1 MFDFENPIDTACE
14 DTAENPSVTF
24 EEAEWEK
31 ITGDHAA
38 LENHIPRDHVDPT
51 AIKNEGKKE
60 AFNDFYEKRHQHR
73 KENIAVGSVRYAM
86 LAIGLTVIG
95 YLVRSTTWLAVTLG
109 AVALVFGLISAYGA
123 GKHSEM

>member
-1 MFDFENPIDTACE
+1 MFDFEKEEQA
-14 DTAENPSVTF
+14 TAEEVSPDWEN
-24 EEAEWEK
+24 AEWEE
-31 ITGDHAA
+31 ITFEHADR
-38 LENHIPRDHVDPT
+38 ENHIPCRARGSRRYQDQKKST
-51 AIKNEGKKE
+51 IK
-60 AFNDFYEKRHQHR
+60 D
-73 KENIAVGSVRYAM
+73 SVRRAM